1 MPEYV
6 EGIQARDEDNIA
18 WPSADAG
25 EQAVLISLGIAV
37 LTYGGGLVGRFRRR
51 WFLPWLAALL
61 LWSFL
66 SKYLICTRCENYG
79 KPCDFC
85 YGGKYAALFFK
96 PQPDR
101 TLDAYGMITE
111 GASLLLICLLPALA
125 ARDDKRRLAIFL
137 SFLLAF
143 QAALC
148 HICCSKCVL
157 YSKEPWKKNICPNYR
172 VAKLLNRVTGRTP

>member
-1 MPEYV
+1 MIE
-6 EGIQARDEDNIA
+6 DEVV

-25 EQAVLISLGIAV
+25 EQAVLISLGLAV
-37 LTYGGGLVGRFRRR
+37 LAYGGGLVGRFRRR
-51 WFLPWLAALL
+51 WLSLWLAALL

-66 SKYLICTRCENYG
+66 SKYLICTRCESYG

-101 TLDAYGMITE
+101 TLDASGIITE
-111 GASLLLICLLPALA
+111 GVSMAVFSMLPAMA
-125 ARDDKRRLAIFL
+125 ARDDRRKLALYL
-137 SFLLAF
+137 SLLIAF
-143 QAALC
+143 QAALY

-157 YSKEPWKKNICPNYR
+157 YSREPWKRDICPSYK
-172 VAKLLNRVTGRTP
+172 VAKILNRLTGRTLQGGSS